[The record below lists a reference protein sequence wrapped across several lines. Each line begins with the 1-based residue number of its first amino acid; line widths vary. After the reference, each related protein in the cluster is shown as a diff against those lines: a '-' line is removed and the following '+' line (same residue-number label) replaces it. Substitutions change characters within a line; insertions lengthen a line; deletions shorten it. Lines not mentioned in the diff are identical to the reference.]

1 MISLISMISPPYL
14 FGENI
19 DIVPKW
25 QEITLVVSDWHEDIS
40 EGLIS
45 NLSMAIHPFAEV
57 IVMTTPVDNR
67 AKKRRTSWRG
77 SSIHPQLWPLPPWL
91 LLTTRL
97 QISWIYV
104 IPMWRHGGTWWPML
118 TTMSHLMFPFCLL
131 TMTRPCWKSSQTQWS
146 STKFKSER

>member
-67 AKKRRTSWRG
+67 AKKRRTS
-77 SSIHPQLWPLPPWL
+77 
-91 LLTTRL
+91 
-97 QISWIYV
+97 
-104 IPMWRHGGTWWPML
+104 
-118 TTMSHLMFPFCLL
+118 
-131 TMTRPCWKSSQTQWS
+131 
-146 STKFKSER
+146 